1 MKIYKFEYKKAQM
14 KLYFVLIIVSLL
26 SVTLFINIDKR
37 IMMSIVYLVAALYTF
52 LNVTKYIKNSKKNI
66 NSIIVDDKSVMIN
79 FMHVMVDPIKLNID
93 ELYAIEEVD
102 KLNIKQV
109 NGDIF
114 VATVYK
120 ENSIDKHEWE
130 ELLKCFRN

>member
-1 MKIYKFEYKKAQM
+1 
-14 KLYFVLIIVSLL
+14 
-26 SVTLFINIDKR
+26 
-37 IMMSIVYLVAALYTF
+37 MMSIVYLVAALYTF

-120 ENSIDKHEWE
+120 ENLIDKHEWE
-130 ELLKCFRN
+130 ELLKCFRK